1 MIIRIKNLRLRTI
14 IGLNPW
20 EKLEAQSLILN
31 VELEFDGSRAT
42 ISDNI
47 NDTIDYRSISNA
59 LIKHVDTN
67 RYELIEALAGNLLE
81 LIMEDARVTRA
92 RLEIDK
98 PKALSSAD
106 STSVEVSAIR
116 E

>member
-14 IGLNPW
+14 LGLNPW
-20 EKLEAQSLILN
+20 EKLEAQSIIIN
-31 VELEFDGSRAT
+31 VELEFDGSRCA

-47 NDTIDYRSISNA
+47 DDTIDYRAIAKAIIN
-59 LIKHVDTN
+59 HVETN
-67 RYELIEALAGNLLE
+67 TYELIEALAGNLLE
-81 LIMEDARVTRA
+81 LIMKNPRVQRV

-106 STSVEVSAIR
+106 STSVEVTAVR